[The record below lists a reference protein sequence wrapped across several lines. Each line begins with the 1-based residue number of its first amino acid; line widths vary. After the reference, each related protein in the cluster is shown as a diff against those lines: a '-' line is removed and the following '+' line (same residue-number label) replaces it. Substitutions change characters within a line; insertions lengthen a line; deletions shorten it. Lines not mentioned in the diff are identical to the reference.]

1 MASLQAWFGR
11 NDVGLQSI
19 TYTIGFESAT
29 WTRDQSGTTYN
40 SSYGFGMGVE
50 FSCIVSS
57 GYQVVSWTYNLTGVS
72 SGGITVP
79 SNSTTFSLS
88 SQQLSGANNI
98 SIRVETESISGGGDI
113 YQLSID
119 FNDNG
124 GYGGPGSLSITYNSS
139 IIPFTIPDTSP
150 IRGTDI
156 FLGWSISSNA
166 TSAEYAIRTTY
177 NFNAGHYT
185 LYAVWRSTSTGEPYY
200 TVSLGNESENIQY
213 IEYMKLTNTGTWDN
227 DNVFPFY
234 TNSSNIIFTAIP
246 LEGYEVYAWVIN
258 GNTYPGTT
266 YTWNNTGSNV
276 VVSAK
281 AKLSSGGSG
290 ETTTNGYAWIYNG
303 SKWVKAIPW
312 IYNGS
317 NWVKA
322 IPWIYTVDSQGNGAW
337 KQCGSSSTSQPDIIL

>member
-1 MASLQAWFGR
+1 
-11 NDVGLQSI
+11 
-19 TYTIGFESAT
+19 
-29 WTRDQSGTTYN
+29 
-40 SSYGFGMGVE
+40 
-50 FSCIVSS
+50 
-57 GYQVVSWTYNLTGVS
+57 
-72 SGGITVP
+72 
-79 SNSTTFSLS
+79 
-88 SQQLSGANNI
+88 
-98 SIRVETESISGGGDI
+98 
-113 YQLSID
+113 
-119 FNDNG
+119 
-124 GYGGPGSLSITYNSS
+124 
-139 IIPFTIPDTSP
+139 
-150 IRGTDI
+150 
-156 FLGWSISSNA
+156 
-166 TSAEYAIRTTY
+166 
-177 NFNAGHYT
+177 
-185 LYAVWRSTSTGEPYY
+185 
-200 TVSLGNESENIQY
+200 
-213 IEYMKLTNTGTWDN
+213 MKLTNTGTWDN

-337 KQCGSSSTSQPDIIL
+337 KQCGSSSTS